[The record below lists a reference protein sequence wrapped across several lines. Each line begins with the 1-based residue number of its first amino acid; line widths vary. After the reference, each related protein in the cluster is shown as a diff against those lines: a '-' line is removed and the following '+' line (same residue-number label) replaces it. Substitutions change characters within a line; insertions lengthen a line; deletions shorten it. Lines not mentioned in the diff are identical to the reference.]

1 MKERIEDRYQDGKE
15 QSETTEDRMTSGA
28 GSAAS
33 TEVQQSCDK
42 LRNIQKLLSDHTT
55 FQSAAAELLDWCAD
69 TRVFHKLY
77 EESIFNCLTVVSKVA
92 AQRGFDLDLGYRL
105 LAVCS
110 AHQDK
115 FSCESA
121 AQLSHW
127 CEELGKL
134 LLLRKSRALEG
145 ARVSASSMHHSM
157 PKAFSQ
163 VPQSDGTVSWQ
174 QGGTQQQQ
182 QQQSQQQSLSVVAT
196 VWGVTQTTNSPQL
209 QSNSFGQ
216 GPMTNMNPQ
225 FQGQQH
231 PFASQGKAGYNMP
244 AMQGMGHYSRERVMP
259 PYRTSNVPAG
269 GGYHGPIGM
278 PQMGPGGGGMPPHH
292 QQPPMSTNNFN
303 NRSQPAAAAAA
314 AVVAAAAATATA
326 TATATVT
333 AMKEQEEQQQ
343 QMTEFNQQM
352 RPQSGYNVQYQNQG
366 GGPPMNQMSSM
377 PRHPSMYNQGMM
389 NRGLPQQPPSYM
401 KRPYPGHPGH
411 HGHPGHPGHPSH
423 PNHPNHPSQQGFTQG
438 PVGQPYNNMPPQ
450 MGPKPDASQY
460 PTQNHMASANYP
472 PNMAG
477 KHPTMGPHFSQG
489 GQYFPRPGTPN
500 GSQYGPQ
507 GMTNQGMNYPPGI
520 PGNPT
525 PPLTPSPSIPPYMS
539 PTRDVKP
546 FPRGIPDVPNTV
558 DELRMT
564 FPVRDGVVLEPF
576 RLEHNLAVSNHVF
589 QLRPTVHQ
597 TLTWRSDL
605 ELQFK
610 CYHHEDRQMHTNWPA
625 SVQVSVNAEP
635 LTIERG
641 EHKTSHKPLYLK
653 RVCQAGRN
661 TIQITVTACCC
672 SHLFV
677 LQLVHRPTLKSV
689 LYGLLRKRLLPAEHC
704 ITKIKR
710 NFASVA
716 ASSGALNGEDGVE
729 QTAIKVS
736 LKCPITFKPIQ
747 LPARGSDC
755 KHIQCF
761 DLQSYLQLNCERG
774 SWRCPVCTKTALLE
788 GLEVDQFMWGI
799 LTAVQSSEFEEV
811 TIDATASWKPVA
823 LKPDYIKEE
832 ETDQPCHA
840 KRFKAMSPNSMTMP
854 GLHTYD
860 QQFGGQRGHNANFPM
875 MPESF
880 NQIPQ
885 SSMPPS
891 SGAPNSFSGPPISHF
906 EDNIATTDMVPVE
919 KQFNHALG
927 MNLQHSMP
935 HPNSHPGAMRHPGPP
950 HPHPGTHK
958 VGSPAM
964 VASQHPGHTPNAGS
978 PRTMNIRQA
987 NPGMPHTPTMSMVPN
1002 GMPSTPNSIM
1012 APHTPNSMPGNHGM
1026 GGGGPMGG
1034 GGGSMGSRPPPMSN
1048 SNMAGA
1054 PMNNSSGSMGPGPPM
1069 AGGGPPMNS
1078 GMPSGPSMTSGGNM
1092 GNSGPPMGNSSGM
1105 AGGPPMNN
1113 PNQGGMTV
1121 STTRAPQVNSN
1132 PHSNSG
1138 GPASVGTPHSQTNP
1152 CTPQPSNQPNQGQ
1165 RSGTPNTPMPNTPRG
1180 AAPPPPA
1187 PPPQTTMAPAPSNQS
1202 NATSNNELNFDPAA
1216 VIDGA
1221 GDSQDALESLLT
1233 SENIDEELL
1242 SILGPDTATNE
1253 ANDSELLSLFD
1264 S

>member
-1 MKERIEDRYQDGKE
+1 
-15 QSETTEDRMTSGA
+15 
-28 GSAAS
+28 
-33 TEVQQSCDK
+33 
-42 LRNIQKLLSDHTT
+42 
-55 FQSAAAELLDWCAD
+55 
-69 TRVFHKLY
+69 
-77 EESIFNCLTVVSKVA
+77 
-92 AQRGFDLDLGYRL
+92 
-105 LAVCS
+105 
-110 AHQDK
+110 
-115 FSCESA
+115 
-121 AQLSHW
+121 
-127 CEELGKL
+127 
-134 LLLRKSRALEG
+134 
-145 ARVSASSMHHSM
+145 MHHSM

-163 VPQSDGTVSWQ
+163 VPPSDGTVSWP
-174 QGGTQQQQ
+174 QGGL

-196 VWGVTQTTNSPQL
+196 VWGVTQTTNSTHV

-216 GPMTNMNPQ
+216 GPMNNMNPAQ

-231 PFASQGKAGYNMP
+231 PFANQGKAGYNMP
-244 AMQGMGHYSRERVMP
+244 AMQGMGPYSRERVMP
-259 PYRTSNVPAG
+259 TYRAPNGPAG
-269 GGYHGPIGM
+269 GGYHGPMGM
-278 PQMGPGGGGMPPHH
+278 PQMGPGGAGMPPHH

-333 AMKEQEEQQQ
+333 AMKEQEDQQQ
-343 QMTEFNQQM
+343 QMNDFNQQM
-352 RPQSGYNVQYQNQG
+352 RPQSGFNVQYQNQG
-366 GGPPMNQMSSM
+366 GAPSMNQMAPM
-377 PRHPSMYNQGMM
+377 PRHPSMYNQPMM
-389 NRGLPQQPPSYM
+389 NRGLPQQPPSYL

-423 PNHPNHPSQQGFTQG
+423 PSHPAHPGHPSQQGFNQG
-438 PVGQPYNNMPPQ
+438 PVGQQYSSIPPQ
-450 MGPKPDASQY
+450 MGPKPESTQY
-460 PTQNHMASANYP
+460 PAQNHMAASSYP

-477 KHPTMGPHFSQG
+477 KHPSIGPHFSQG
-489 GQYFPRPGTPN
+489 GQYFPRAVTPN
-500 GSQYGPQ
+500 GAQYGPP
-507 GMTNQGMNYPPGI
+507 GMNNQGMNYPPGI

-546 FPRGIPDVPNTV
+546 FPRGMPDVPNTV

-597 TLTWRSDL
+597 TLMWRSDL

-716 ASSGALNGEDGVE
+716 ASSGALNGDDGVE

-811 TIDATASWKPVA
+811 TIDATASWKPVP

-832 ETDQPCHA
+832 EADHPCN

-860 QQFGGQRGHNANFPM
+860 QQFGGQRHNPNFPM
-875 MPESF
+875 MPENF
-880 NQIPQ
+880 NQNQQQ
-885 SSMPPS
+885 SSMPPV
-891 SGAPNSFSGPPISHF
+891 SGAANSFSGPPISHF

-919 KQFNHALG
+919 KQYNHALG
-927 MNLQHSMP
+927 MNLQHSNMP
-935 HPNSHPGAMRHPGPP
+935 HPNSHPGMRHPGPP
-950 HPHPGTHK
+950 HSHPGNPHHK
-958 VGSPAM
+958 SGVNPTMSAN
-964 VASQHPGHTPNAGS
+964 QHPGHVPTPNAAS
-978 PRTMNIRQA
+978 PRNMNMRPPT
-987 NPGMPHTPTMSMVPN
+987 PGMPHTPMSMVPN
-1002 GMPSTPNSIM
+1002 GMPPTPNSIM
-1012 APHTPNSMPGNHGM
+1012 APHTPNSMPTPNHGM
-1026 GGGGPMGG
+1026 GNGPPMNTSGGMA
-1034 GGGSMGSRPPPMSN
+1034 SRPPMST
-1048 SNMAGA
+1048 G
-1054 PMNNSSGSMGPGPPM
+1054 GPPGGM
-1069 AGGGPPMNS
+1069 TGGPPMNS
-1078 GMPSGPSMTSGGNM
+1078 SGNMSGGPSMGSGVGM
-1092 GNSGPPMGNSSGM
+1092 TGGPSMSNSGGM
-1105 AGGPPMNN
+1105 AGGPPMSSG
-1113 PNQGGMTV
+1113 GGMPGGGPPMSSSSGMSGPQMNSQSGPGMRET
-1121 STTRAPQVNSN
+1121 SRAPQGNSN
-1132 PHSNSG
+1132 SHSNSG
-1138 GPASVGTPHSQTNP
+1138 GSSSSVGTPHSQQGGNP
-1152 CTPQPSNQPNQGQ
+1152 HTPQSNSQPNQGQ
-1165 RSGTPNTPMPNTPRG
+1165 SSSNNTQMPNTPRG
-1180 AAPPPPA
+1180 NQGGSNI
-1187 PPPQTTMAPAPSNQS
+1187 PQPQSQNNQS
-1202 NATSNNELNFDPAA
+1202 STNNSELNFDPAA

-1233 SENIDEELL
+1233 SDNIDEELL
-1242 SILGPDTATNE
+1242 SILGPDNPTTE
-1253 ANDSELLSLFD
+1253 SNDSELLSLFD